1 MEHCNKPMK
10 KHGRPNGIQ
19 RWKCKVC
26 NHTQLDSDRPVGRPC
41 EGVVPLTQVE
51 KNQRYRDA
59 NRTAYRAAQ
68 KARRDAKK
76 LKEVSDENI
85 R

>member
-1 MEHCNKPMK
+1 MEHCNEPML

-41 EGVVPLTQVE
+41 EGEVPLTPVE

-59 NRTAYRAAQ
+59 NRAAYRAAQ
-68 KARRDAKK
+68 KVRRDVKK
-76 LKEVSDENI
+76 LKEINDGQS
-85 R
+85 